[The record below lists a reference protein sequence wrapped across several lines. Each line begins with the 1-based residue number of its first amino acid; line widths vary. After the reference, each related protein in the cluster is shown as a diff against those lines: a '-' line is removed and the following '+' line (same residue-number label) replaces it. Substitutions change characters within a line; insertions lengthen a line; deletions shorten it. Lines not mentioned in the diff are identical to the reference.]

1 MSTNEANIK
10 ITVDDSDLVTTD
22 NRLERVEDGLEAVAR
37 EARQAG
43 NAFRQVGVAAGGAV
57 AGLVSMELAKRALA
71 GAVRGVTASIR
82 AFAETN
88 EEAQAGL
95 DNLNSSLE
103 DLKVA
108 FGEAIIGGDNAS
120 ATIGVLS
127 ERLDVL
133 TGFVEDNSD
142 DIGDL
147 ARVSLQTLISSFQG
161 AGTAALSL
169 ARALTFIALANEA
182 VQTSANDSQQR
193 VDQFGDAIESQ
204 GARLQR
210 MADSLEDLQN
220 NFSTFDFA
228 EASAGTGQATS
239 NILDYAGA
247 VLEAARAHRVLR
259 SSSGSGVDE
268 EAEKALAAAQ
278 LIAAGEFKRVEA
290 IKDAARMEGEA
301 RKAAQDSAFE
311 KEKEYQMLQLES
323 QKEFLVAQAVLEA
336 EFTTM
341 RNEQRLAAQEAA
353 DAAME
358 AQQKKTIAI
367 TQSLAASTQKLAL
380 AASAGTAKERKKAL
394 KKALGQ
400 ELLSRGGALI
410 AQGIGNAIALNPI
423 GALQIAGGAS
433 MVAAGAKLGG
443 GGGGGKGGGGAGG
456 STARSTPAA
465 ATTNT
470 QNVTIN
476 QSTQFGFV
484 GDRRAATRE
493 IEEINR
499 RSMDRGL

>member
-22 NRLERVEDGLEAVAR
+22 NRLERVENGLEAVAR

-43 NAFRQVGVAAGGAV
+43 NAFRQVGTQAGGAI

-71 GAVRGVTASIR
+71 GAVRGATASIR
-82 AFAETN
+82 AFTETN
-88 EEAQAGL
+88 EEAQASL
-95 DNLNSSLE
+95 AVVSSSLDE
-103 DLKVA
+103 LKLA
-108 FGEAIIGGDNAS
+108 FGEALVGGDNAAGMAANLS
-120 ATIGVLS
+120 AVM
-127 ERLDVL
+127 EEL
-133 TGFVEDNSD
+133 TGFIEENKEAIQEFAMNALERIIQLFTAAATVALNFAEGILFVQIAIEDFNNSVND
-142 DIGDL
+142 SADRVDEFGNAIETDRDRLQQMSNSVVDL
-147 ARVSLQTLISSFQG
+147 RESLQSLNFDQIAAEAN
-161 AGTAALSL
+161 AGTNGW
-169 ARALTFIALANEA
+169 I
-182 VQTSANDSQQR
+182 
-193 VDQFGDAIESQ
+193 
-204 GARLQR
+204 
-210 MADSLEDLQN
+210 
-220 NFSTFDFA
+220 
-228 EASAGTGQATS
+228 
-239 NILDYAGA
+239 DYAGS

-290 IKDAARMEGEA
+290 IKDATRMEGEA